1 MRAVQV
7 VGYHDKLQLNEVPDP
22 TVTGPLDVI
31 VRIGGA
37 GVCRTDLHILEGQW
51 KEKSGVDLPYT
62 IGHENAGWVE
72 AIGDAVTNVS
82 VGDKVILHPLITCG
96 LCRACRAGDDVHCE
110 NNKFPGIDT
119 DGGYADCLKTTAR
132 SVVKIDD
139 SLEPAD
145 VAALADAGL
154 TAYHAAAK
162 VARMT
167 RPGDTCV
174 VIGAGGLGHIGIQVL
189 AAISGVR
196 IVVVDRNPDAVALA
210 LEVGA
215 HEGIVADGA
224 GSAAS
229 GPDPHGAGSAASGPS
244 SQVEKVLA
252 LTDGKGAEAVL
263 DFVGEGGATSEGI
276 AMLREAGNY
285 FVVGYGENIN
295 VPTID
300 VISTEINFIGN
311 LVGSYNDLTELMA
324 LAATGQVTLHTVTY
338 PLTEFQQALDD
349 LDAGRVRGRAILV
362 P

>member
-7 VGYHDKLQLNEVPDP
+7 VGYHDKLQLNEVPAP
-22 TVTGPLDVI
+22 EITGPHDVI

-51 KEKSGVDLPYT
+51 EAKSGVALPYT

-72 AIGDAVTNVS
+72 AIGDAVTNVA

-96 LCRACRAGDDVHCE
+96 LCRACRFGDDVHCE
-110 NNKFPGIDT
+110 NSQFPGIDT
-119 DGGYADCLKTTAR
+119 DGGYAEFLKTTAR

-189 AAISGVR
+189 AAISALR
-196 IVVVDRNPDAVALA
+196 IVVVDRNPDAVELA
-210 LEVGA
+210 KQVGA
-215 HEGIVADGA
+215 EIGIVADGT
-224 GSAAS
+224 
-229 GPDPHGAGSAASGPS
+229 HVQ
-244 SQVEKVLA
+244 QVLD
-252 LTDGKGAEAVL
+252 LTGGHGAEAVL
-263 DFVGEGGATSEGI
+263 DFVGEGGATAEGT
-276 AMLREAGNY
+276 AMLRRAGSF
-285 FVVGYGENIN
+285 FVVGYGENID

-311 LVGSYNDLTELMA
+311 LVGSYNDLGELMD
-324 LAATGQVTLHTVTY
+324 LAARGKVTLHTSTY
-338 PLTEFQQALDD
+338 ALADFQQALDD

>member
-7 VGYHDKLQLNEVPDP
+7 VGYHDKLQLNEVPTP

-51 KEKSGVDLPYT
+51 EEKSGVALPYT
-62 IGHENAGWVE
+62 IGHENAGWVD
-72 AIGDAVTNVS
+72 AIGDAVTNVA

-96 LCRACRAGDDVHCE
+96 LCRACRFGDDVHCE
-110 NNKFPGIDT
+110 NSQFPGIDT
-119 DGGYADCLKTTAR
+119 NGGYAEYLKTTAR
-132 SVVKIDD
+132 SVVRIDD

-189 AAISGVR
+189 AAISALR
-196 IVVVDRNPDAVALA
+196 LIVVDRNPDAVALA
-210 LEVGA
+210 EQIGA
-215 HEGIVADGA
+215 DVGIVADG
-224 GSAAS
+224 S
-229 GPDPHGAGSAASGPS
+229 H
-244 SQVEKVLA
+244 VEKVLE
-252 LTDGKGAEAVL
+252 LTGGHGAEAVL
-263 DFVGEGGATSEGI
+263 DFVGEGGATAEGT
-276 AMLREAGNY
+276 AMLRRAGNF

-300 VISTEINFIGN
+300 VISTEINYIGN
-311 LVGSYNDLTELMA
+311 LVGSYNDLGELMD
-324 LAATGQVTLHTVTY
+324 LAARGKVTLHTSTY
-338 PLTEFQQALDD
+338 ALDDFQQALDD